1 MDEIQIKG
9 PDIFKTFIENKFQH
23 QGLLRPNE

>member
-9 PDIFKTFIENKFQH
+9 PGLFKTFIENKFQH
-23 QGLLRPNE
+23 QGLLGSR